1 MRARRQISHIRA
13 GFGIGQAVFSANG
26 APVRISNLKETFVET
41 KTYIDK
47 IIEFTWTYGPTVV
60 ISLAL
65 LLGGWWLISRFIRGF
80 DNFLKNRE
88 VDPTLRPF
96 FITLTNIGLKT
107 VLVLMVAGNIGLQ
120 TTSFIAAFTAIAF
133 SVGLALQGSLGNFAS
148 GVLILLFRPYKV
160 GDLINAAGKT
170 GRVREIQIFNT
181 ILMTSSGKKIIV
193 PNGKMTEGPI
203 ENIAE
208 ATEVQVEV
216 ALLVDIDTP
225 LPLLRQVASEV
236 ATRCPGALP
245 GREATVQISGITRD
259 DMKVLIAC
267 WTMGEHYEDAL
278 NYLYEEL
285 KTAFQAADV
294 RLAKERR
301 REMV

>member
-1 MRARRQISHIRA
+1 
-13 GFGIGQAVFSANG
+13 
-26 APVRISNLKETFVET
+26 VET

-47 IIEFTWTYGPTVV
+47 IIDFTWKYGPTVV
-60 ISLAL
+60 ISLLL
-65 LLGGWWLISRFIRGF
+65 LLGGWWLINRFVKGF
-80 DNFLKNRE
+80 DSFLKKRQ

-96 FITLTNIGLKT
+96 FITMTDLALKA

-170 GRVREIQIFNT
+170 GWVREIQIFNT
-181 ILMTSSGKKIIV
+181 ILMTNSGKKIIV

-208 ATEVQVEV
+208 AANVQVELH
-216 ALLVDIDTP
+216 LLVDSETP
-225 LPLLRQVASEV
+225 LPLLRSVTDAVVAKCPW
-236 ATRCPGALP
+236 ATT
-245 GREATVQISGITRD
+245 GRPATVLINGITRD
-259 DMKVLIAC
+259 DMKVEIAC
-267 WTMGEHYEDAL
+267 WTLGEHYENTQD
-278 NYLYEEL
+278 YLYEAL
-285 KTAFQAADV
+285 KNAFETAGI

-301 REMV
+301 REML